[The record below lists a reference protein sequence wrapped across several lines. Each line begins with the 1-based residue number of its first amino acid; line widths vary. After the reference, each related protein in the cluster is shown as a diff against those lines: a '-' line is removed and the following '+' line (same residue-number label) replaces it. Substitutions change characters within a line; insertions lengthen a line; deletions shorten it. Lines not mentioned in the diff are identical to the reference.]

1 MRKPIPFIALA
12 YAGGLFILLIILAI
26 MASSATLPHGP
37 ERSTANVGFQ
47 RTDYTAGTNPQSVA
61 VGDFNGD
68 GKQDLAV
75 ANYSNGGAGTVSIFL
90 GNGDGTFQPA
100 VSYATGSGPLLVVAA
115 DFNHDGKLD
124 LATANDT
131 GGSVSVLLGNG
142 NGTFQPHVDYPAGS
156 FPHWVAVGDF
166 NNDGIPDLVVT
177 NEGAG
182 SISIFLGNGDG
193 TFQPQ
198 TTLSAPSEPYSVAVA
213 DFNHDGFADLAVTG
227 YYSSV
232 AAIYLGSASG
242 FQPYVTY
249 PCGMGPAAIL
259 SADLNHDG
267 NADLAVADYNN
278 GNTGFASVLLGNGD
292 GTFQT
297 ATTWTAGTGP
307 DGIAVGNFNGDRNP
321 DLVVTNLI
329 GNSMS
334 VLYGNGDG
342 TFQAPANFDTG
353 DFPIGVAAGQFNG
366 NRKISDD
373 IAVTNDLSSSIS
385 VFLNDAATTMTL
397 TSAPNPSTAGEFVLF
412 TATVT
417 PSIAGLP
424 VPTGTVE
431 FTTGPKTVTATLTNG
446 VATADVKI
454 ENAGT
459 FRVVAVYKGD
469 SNYNPNRSAVITQVV
484 NP

>member
-12 YAGGLFILLIILAI
+12 FAGGLFILLIILAI
-26 MASSATLPHGP
+26 MAASATLPQGR
-37 ERSTANVGFQ
+37 EGTANVGFQ
-47 RTDYTAGTNPQSVA
+47 RTDYTAATNPQSVA

-68 GKQDLAV
+68 GKQDMAV

-90 GNGDGTFQPA
+90 GNGDGIFQPG
-100 VSYATGSGPLLVVAA
+100 VGYATGSGPVVVVAA

-124 LATANDT
+124 LATADDT
-131 GGSVSVLLGNG
+131 GNSVSVLLGNG
-142 NGTFQPHVDYPAGS
+142 DGTFQPHVNYPAGS

-166 NNDGIPDLVVT
+166 NNDGIPDLVAT
-177 NEGAG
+177 NEG
-182 SISIFLGNGDG
+182 SNTVSIFLGNGDG
-193 TFQPQ
+193 TFQAQ
-198 TTLSAPSEPYSVAVA
+198 TTLAAPTEPYSVAVA
-213 DFNHDGFADLAVTG
+213 DFNNDGFADLAVTG

-259 SADLNHDG
+259 ATDLNHDG

-292 GTFQT
+292 GTFQA

-307 DGIAVGNFNGDRNP
+307 DEIAVGNFNGDRFP
-321 DLVVTNLI
+321 DLVVTNLLA
-329 GNSMS
+329 NTMS
-334 VLYGNGDG
+334 VLYGNGNG
-342 TFQAPANFDTG
+342 TFQSPVNFDTG
-353 DFPIGVAAGQFNG
+353 TYPIGVAAGQFNG
-366 NRKISDD
+366 ERKISDD
-373 IAVTNDLSSSIS
+373 IAVANDLGDTVS
-385 VFLNDAATTMTL
+385 VFLNEAATSVGL
-397 TSAPNPSTAGEFVLF
+397 SSAPNPSTAGEFVLF

-417 PSIAGLP
+417 PAIAGLP

-431 FTTGPKTVTATLTNG
+431 FTTGPKVVTATLTNG

-454 ENAGT
+454 EDAGR
-459 FRVVAVYKGD
+459 FRVVAVYRGD
-469 SNYNPNRSAVITQVV
+469 ANYNPNRSAPITQVV